1 MSKEYIITKEQ
12 LDAIVS
18 PHIAG
23 IINAL
28 YKACTDE
35 NLSIPKF
42 NVRVKLPVNEKKK
55 ISLRLYF
62 DTVPFKKKARK

>member
-1 MSKEYIITKEQ
+1 MISEKIMKEYIITKEQ

-28 YKACTDE
+28 YKVCTDDR
-35 NLSIPKF
+35 LSIPKF
-42 NVRVKLPVNEKKK
+42 NVCVKLPVNENLTRCHLK
-55 ISLRLYF
+55 
-62 DTVPFKKKARK
+62 RKRGSNE